1 MTKLA
6 VIDFC
11 GTIANFQTLDPY
23 LEYVLK
29 NERKVS
35 YILLTNRVIKVV
47 LSLFNRVIWK
57 LGYHHYLKKALMVAS
72 LKGISEETLYEYG
85 KKYYEERV
93 KSNLIS
99 ETIGLI
105 EKLKSE
111 GYMTLIV
118 SGGSKYY
125 IEYFADD
132 FGIDDVISAEIEI
145 SDGKCTGRLLRECL
159 GKEKVEMLKE
169 YIAQKGINVSEKLC
183 ITDSE
188 SDIPILNECNKKII
202 ISNNA
207 HQKWIDDSMEEI
219 IWE

>member
-29 NERKVS
+29 NERKAS
-35 YILLTNRVIKVV
+35 YILLTNRVIKAV
-47 LSLFNRVIWK
+47 LSLSNRVIWK
-57 LGYHHYLKKALMVAS
+57 LGYHHYFRKVLTVTS
-72 LKGISEETLYEYG
+72 LKGISEETLYKYG
-85 KKYYEERV
+85 KKYFEERV
-93 KSNLIS
+93 KSNLIP
-99 ETIGLI
+99 EVLDLVG
-105 EKLKSE
+105 KLKSE

-125 IEYFADD
+125 IKYFADN

-145 SDGKCTGRLLRECL
+145 IEGKCTGRLLRECL
-159 GKEKVEMLKE
+159 GKEKLDMLKKYISDKGVNVLEMLC
-169 YIAQKGINVSEKLC
+169 V
-183 ITDSE
+183 TDSE

-207 HQKWIDDSMEEI
+207 HQKWVDESMEEI
-219 IWE
+219 IWQ

>member
-23 LEYVLK
+23 LEFVLK
-29 NERKVS
+29 SERKAS
-35 YILLTNRVIKVV
+35 YILLSNKAIKAVLSLTNRVI
-47 LSLFNRVIWK
+47 RK
-57 LGYHHYLKKALMVAS
+57 LGYHHYIKKALMAAS
-72 LKGISEETLYEYG
+72 LKGISEEALYEYG
-85 KKYYEERV
+85 KKYYEERI
-93 KSNLIS
+93 KTNLIP
-99 ETIGLI
+99 ETMELIG
-105 EKLKSE
+105 KLKAE

-125 IEYFADD
+125 IKYFADN
-132 FGIDDVISAEIEI
+132 FGIDDVISAEIET

-169 YIAQKGINVSEKLC
+169 YIVKKGINVSEKLC
-183 ITDSE
+183 ITDGE
-188 SDIPILNECNKKII
+188 SDIPILSECNKKII

-207 HQKWIDDSMEEI
+207 HQKWVDESMEEI
-219 IWE
+219 IWQ

>member
-47 LSLFNRVIWK
+47 LSLFNRVIRK
-57 LGYHHYLKKALMVAS
+57 FGYHHYFRKALMVAS
-72 LKGISEETLYEYG
+72 LKGISEKALYEYG
-85 KKYYEERV
+85 KKYYEERI
-93 KSNLIS
+93 KTNLIL
-99 ETIGLI
+99 ETMELIG
-105 EKLKSE
+105 KLKAE
-111 GYMTLIV
+111 GYMTLIE

-125 IEYFADD
+125 IKYFADN
-132 FGIDDVISAEIEI
+132 FEIDDVISAEIEI
-145 SDGKCTGRLLRECL
+145 LKGKCTGRLLRECL

-169 YIAQKGINVSEKLC
+169 YIAEKGINVSEKLC

-188 SDIPILNECNKKII
+188 SDIPILNGCNKKII
-202 ISNNA
+202 ISKNV
-207 HQKWIDDSMEEI
+207 HQEWVDESMEEI
-219 IWE
+219 IWQ